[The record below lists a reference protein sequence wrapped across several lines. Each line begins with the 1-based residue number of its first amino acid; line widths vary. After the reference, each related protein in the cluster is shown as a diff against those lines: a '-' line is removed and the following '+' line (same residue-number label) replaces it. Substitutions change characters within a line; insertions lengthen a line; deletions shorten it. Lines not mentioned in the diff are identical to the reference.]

1 MSKGRSH
8 HLHQTPPE
16 FALAAEAKRPK
27 NWREEIEMQE
37 RARRLEERRERLR
50 NMQMP
55 AHKPRLADLMDQAG
69 DNSYRTSD
77 DCRAFKRSIPWY

>member
-1 MSKGRSH
+1 MSKGHKRQ
-8 HLHQTPPE
+8 LHQTPPE
-16 FALAAEAKRPK
+16 FAQAAEAKRPK
-27 NWREEIEMQE
+27 TLHEVWAAQEREE
-37 RARRLEERRERLR
+37 RLAKRRERLR